1 MEGKKMKRTR
11 IHKPLLTAA
20 AGLLAAFIFNA
31 CQPDAV
37 GSYQSPLTPK
47 ETILSQATKRSL
59 AYEGIRRNP
68 LILIHGLLGA
78 RLEDAATGHEFWG
91 TFSPTLPERESLK
104 RLAVPMHWGKP
115 LRELSNNTRAS
126 FLLDTVSIRV
136 MGLEFSMYAYGPLV
150 DAVKQAGYVQEGSKE
165 HLEEG
170 RCPSLFVFYYDWRR
184 SIAENAI
191 KLGEFIRAKQA
202 GLEREYTV
210 RYGAAPE
217 TIRFDLMGHS
227 MGGLVG
233 RYYMRYGETPLPDD
247 ENAPDPAI
255 TWAGAKNVGKLFQI
269 GTPNCGYL
277 DTVLELVNGLRLQ
290 PGAPLYPA
298 TVIGTFPS
306 YYEMMPFPQF
316 AAVRKSIPGKTDAES
331 ISRGEALDLYDLNT
345 WIQNKWGLAN
355 PDADADLQW
364 LLPDVKTAVE
374 RRHVALEHLQKCLAS
389 AKRIASMLST
399 PDPKGAGTF
408 QMVFVGDSVPT
419 SSLALTDDKGNLRV
433 VRYDSGDGKVSA
445 VSARADLRNPDD
457 PGAWGLKM
465 ESPVRWKGIIHVSGA
480 HMGITLSQ
488 DFLHNMRFYL
498 VQFPDDGE

>member
-1 MEGKKMKRTR
+1 MV
-11 IHKPLLTAA
+11 AA
-20 AGLLAAFIFNA
+20 ALVTACILNA

-37 GSYQSPLTPK
+37 GSYQSPLTTS
-47 ETILSQATKRSL
+47 ETIFSQATKRAL

-68 LILIHGLLGA
+68 VILIHGLLGA
-78 RLEDAATGHEFWG
+78 RLEDTATGHEFWG
-91 TFSPTLPERESLK
+91 TFSPTLPDRDSLK
-104 RLAVPMHWGKP
+104 LLSVPMRWGKP

-150 DAVKQAGYVQEGSKE
+150 DAIKEAGYVQEGSAE
-165 HLEEG
+165 HLEQG

-184 SIAENAI
+184 SIAENALS
-191 KLGEFIRAKQA
+191 LGKFIRAKQNQ
-202 GLEREYTV
+202 LRREYQV
-210 RYGAAPE
+210 RYGSAPE

-255 TWAGAKNVGKLFQI
+255 TWAGAKNVGKLIQV
-269 GTPNCGYL
+269 GTPNSGYL

-298 TVIGTFPS
+298 AIIGTFPS
-306 YYEMMPFPQF
+306 YYEMMPFPQY
-316 AAVRKSIPGKTDAES
+316 AAVRKSIPDKTEAES
-331 ISRGEALDLYDLNT
+331 IARGEAVDLYDLNT
-345 WIQNKWGLAN
+345 WIKYKWGLAN
-355 PDADADLQW
+355 PDADEELKW
-364 LLPDVKTAVE
+364 LLPDVKTAAE
-374 RRHVALEHLQKCLAS
+374 RRYVALEHLQKCLAS

-399 PDPKGAGTF
+399 PDPKDSKVF
-408 QMVFVGDSVPT
+408 QMVFIGDSVPT
-419 SSLALTDDKGNLRV
+419 SSLALTDDDGNLHV
-433 VRYDSGDGKVSA
+433 VRYDSGDGKVPA
-445 VSARADLRNPDD
+445 VSARADLRNPDN
-457 PGAWGLKM
+457 PGAWGPRI
-465 ESPVRWKGIIHVSGA
+465 ESPVRWKGVIHVSGA

-498 VQFPDDGE
+498 VQFPDDNE